1 MELSSE
7 SDDTESNDR
16 LLAVQG
22 CDSEI
27 AQVTSKSGD
36 PVIPGSVT
44 HDENKT
50 TDKISAVIDSYYKM
64 LGVDSAKS
72 NENNAECVSDNLETA
87 PVESSEQITPESRN
101 KLSTPAV
108 PVTRKCSVVLE
119 RLKPH
124 LVPTGNASLLTS
136 AKGKD
141 GAFSCNADKTAA
153 DKVIFGQDSTN
164 KSSAIQVGDSTDNPS
179 TLQNHSSA
187 GLKGQQ
193 PKPPVFLGCFTL
205 AIPQPTGTCEYVLL
219 SFDIGTF
226 FIYNSNPGL
235 ATNSI
240 FFCFLFVKNH

>member
-27 AQVTSKSGD
+27 AEVTSKSGD

-50 TDKISAVIDSYYKM
+50 TDEISALIDSYYNM
-64 LGVDSAKS
+64 LG
-72 NENNAECVSDNLETA
+72 T
-87 PVESSEQITPESRN
+87 TMY
-101 KLSTPAV
+101 
-108 PVTRKCSVVLE
+108 VTRKCSVVLE

-124 LVPTGNASLLTS
+124 LVPTGNANLVTS

-141 GAFSCNADKTAA
+141 FRAFCNAYQTPA

-187 GLKGQQ
+187 GLKVQQ

-240 FFCFLFVKNH
+240 FFCFLFVKTH